1 MNVTI
6 TGRHMDVTSGLKS
19 HIEDGL
25 DRLRTHFDKVIDV
38 DAILSV
44 ERHRHIAEFNL
55 HANGLRINA
64 KESSGD
70 MYGSVDAALG
80 KLDKQ
85 VLKHKSRIM
94 RHKPRNVREP
104 QDFDHHVIDFPPL
117 SESDALPAE
126 PTSTNHRIVLKE
138 KFSIKPMSV
147 DEAALQLDL
156 QDDHFLVFEN
166 AETNKVNVLYA
177 RNDKTYGLIEPPY

>member
-1 MNVTI
+1 MNLTI
-6 TGRHMDVTSGLKS
+6 TGRHMDVTDGLKT
-19 HIEDGL
+19 HIEEGL
-25 DRLRTHFDKVIDV
+25 ARLRIHFDKVIDV

-64 KESSGD
+64 KESSDD

-94 RHKPRNVREP
+94 RHKPRKTREQKEFEHHIIEVP
-104 QDFDHHVIDFPPL
+104 PVEPDGQD
-117 SESDALPAE
+117 SESSSG
-126 PTSTNHRIVLKE
+126 THRVVLKE

-156 QDDHFLVFEN
+156 QSEHFLVFEN
-166 AETNKVNVLYA
+166 AETDKVNVLYA
-177 RNDKTYGLIEPPY
+177 RNDGTYGLIEPPY